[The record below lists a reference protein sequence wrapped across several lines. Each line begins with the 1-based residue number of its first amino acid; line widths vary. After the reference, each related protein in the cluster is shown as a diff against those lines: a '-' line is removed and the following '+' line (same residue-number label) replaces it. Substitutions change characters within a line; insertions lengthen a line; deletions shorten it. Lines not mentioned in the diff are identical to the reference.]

1 LWVLLSI
8 LNQMLSDKD
17 IETVL
22 KLSTIKNLN
31 ESTLREIVLKFKPL
45 STVFDTSL
53 GGFNKLG
60 DEKFISAIKKAKT
73 ISVETQTALLKRFN
87 INILTTEDVE
97 YPMNLKE
104 LPDAPPM
111 LYIQGNILDTDTQ
124 AIAIIGSRT
133 PTHYGK
139 LVTETF
145 VKEFILS
152 GITIVSGLARGID
165 TYAHRETLA
174 AKGRTIA
181 VIGSGIDK
189 IYPPENHELFNKISE
204 SGAVI
209 SEFPL
214 GTQPWAGNF
223 PARNRIISGL
233 SKAIVVME
241 ASLQSGVFST
251 VEWAIKQ
258 GKDVFAVP
266 GNITSENSKG
276 TNKLIKD
283 GAIPV
288 TSAKDVLEYL
298 GILQIAPV
306 PNKKIIELTEEE
318 NTLFTILTYEPIHL
332 DQLAILL
339 KLPVQTVLSLLLNL
353 ELKGIVRQLP
363 GRHFAKNKY

>member
-1 LWVLLSI
+1 
-8 LNQMLSDKD
+8 MLPEKD

-31 ESTLREIVLKFKPL
+31 ESTLREIFLQFNPL
-45 STVFDTSL
+45 SAVFDASL
-53 GGFNKLG
+53 EKLNKLG
-60 DEKFISAIKKAKT
+60 DEKLISAIKKAKT
-73 ISVETQTALLKRFN
+73 LSVETQTAILKRFS
-87 INILTTEDVE
+87 INILTPEDTG

-104 LPDAPPM
+104 LSDAPPI
-111 LYIQGNILDTDTQ
+111 LYTQGKVLDTDTQ

-139 LVTETF
+139 LITEAF

-152 GITIVSGLARGID
+152 GMTIVSGLARGID
-165 TYAHRETLA
+165 TYAHWEALA

-189 IYPPENHELFNKISE
+189 IYPPENRELFNKICE
-204 SGAVI
+204 NGAVV

-223 PARNRIISGL
+223 PARNRIIAGL

-241 ASLQSGVFST
+241 AGLQSGVFST

-298 GILQIAPV
+298 DVLQIV
-306 PNKKIIELTEEE
+306 PTPKKTIELTEEE
-318 NTLFTILTYEPIHL
+318 NTLFNLLTYEPIQL
-332 DQLAILL
+332 DQLTAMLNF
-339 KLPVQTVLSLLLNL
+339 PVQTVLSLLLNL